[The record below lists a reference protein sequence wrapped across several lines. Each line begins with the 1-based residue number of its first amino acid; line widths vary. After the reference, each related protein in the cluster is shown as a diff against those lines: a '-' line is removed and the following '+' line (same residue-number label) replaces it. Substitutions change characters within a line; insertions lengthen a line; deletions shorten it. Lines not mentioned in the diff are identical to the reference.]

1 MCLRVVRGALVASFV
16 VAVAAGCGGA
26 KHSTWPLPGGDLSGT
41 RAAAHSTITAAN
53 VHALHPVWRFA
64 FTGPPGATGIFSA
77 TPVADAD
84 TIYVEDLRSNVF
96 ALDRETG
103 KVRWAHHY
111 DAPNEGPNGIAVE
124 GGRLYGAT
132 DTDAFALAA
141 GNGRELWRRHL
152 TNAREQFVDVA
163 PVPWQAFVFVGTV
176 GYAPGGRGK
185 IYGLDAATGV
195 VRWRFDTIERAWT
208 HPQLSG
214 GGGIWYPVS
223 VDSDGKLYAGT
234 ANPGPWG
241 GTRQF
246 PNGAAFPG
254 PARFTDSLVVLDAKT
269 GLLDWTDQVTPHDVR
284 DYDFEATPIV
294 AGELVIGAGK
304 AGHVIAWS
312 RTTHKR
318 LWSTLV
324 GTHRNDR
331 GPLPAK
337 PVTVCPNLLGG
348 VETAMAYA
356 DDRLFVPVVDLCGI
370 GGATTSRPVADLD
383 LSKARGRLVALD
395 ATNGKLLWQHRL
407 PSPSFGCATVA
418 NDVVFTSTYE
428 GLVYA
433 FSARTGK
440 QLWRGTMPAGI
451 NACPTVV
458 GDLLIVGAGVKRSKA
473 STPELVA
480 FSTARGNDKG

>member
-96 ALDRETG
+96 ALDRKTG

-195 VRWRFDTIERAWT
+195 VRWRFDTIQRAWT

-254 PARFTDSLVVLDAKT
+254 RARFTDSLVVLDAKT

-318 LWSTLV
+318 LWSTAV

-348 VETAMAYA
+348 VETPMAYA

-440 QLWRGTMPAGI
+440 PLWRGTMPAGI

>member
-1 MCLRVVRGALVASFV
+1 MFLRVVRGALGASFV
-16 VAVAAGCGGA
+16 VAVAAGCGGS

-41 RAAAHSTITAAN
+41 RAATHSTITAAN
-53 VHALHPVWRFA
+53 VHAMRPVWRFA
-64 FTGPPGATGIFSA
+64 LTGPPGATGIFSA
-77 TPVADAD
+77 PPVADAD

-96 ALDRETG
+96 ALDRKTG

-124 GGRLYGAT
+124 GGRVYGAT

-141 GNGRELWRRHL
+141 VNGRELWRRHL
-152 TNAREQFVDVA
+152 TNRREQFVDVA
-163 PVPWQAFVFVGTV
+163 PVPWEGFVFVGTV

-195 VRWRFDTIERAWT
+195 VRWRFDTIAGPWT
-208 HPQLSG
+208 HPELSG

-241 GTRQF
+241 GTAQF

-254 PARFTDSLVVLDAKT
+254 PARYTDSLVVLDATT
-269 GLLDWTDQVTPHDVR
+269 GALDWTDQVTPHDVR
-284 DYDFEATPIV
+284 DYDFETTPIL
-294 AGELVIGAGK
+294 AGDLVFGAGK
-304 AGHVIAWS
+304 AGRVVAWN

-318 LWSTLV
+318 LWSTAV
-324 GTHRNDR
+324 GKHLNDL

-348 VETAMAYA
+348 VETPMAYA
-356 DDRLFVPVVDLCGI
+356 DNRLFVPVVDLCGI
-370 GGATTSRPVADLD
+370 GGATTSHPVTDLD
-383 LSKARGRLVALD
+383 LSKGHGRLVALD
-395 ATNGKLLWQHRL
+395 ASNGKLLWERRL

-418 NDVVFTSTYE
+418 NDIVFTSTYD
-428 GLVYA
+428 GVVYA
-433 FSARTGK
+433 FSTRTGK
-440 QLWRGTMPAGI
+440 QLWRSKMPAGI

-458 GDLLIVGAGVKRSKA
+458 GNLLIVGAGVKRSQA
-473 STPELVA
+473 STPEVVA
-480 FSTARGNDKG
+480 FSTTAGGR